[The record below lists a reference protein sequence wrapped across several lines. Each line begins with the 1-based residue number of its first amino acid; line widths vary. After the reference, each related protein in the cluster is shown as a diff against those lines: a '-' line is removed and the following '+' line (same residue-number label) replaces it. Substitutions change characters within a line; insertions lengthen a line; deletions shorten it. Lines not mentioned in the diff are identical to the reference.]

1 VDIVCVWVVFPTDS
15 EQLCSASSV
24 IQWSKISLN
33 LLKLSKFLVDSWNR
47 VVVEF
52 SEMQPDNLG
61 FGYYSLRLWVANN
74 NTVYQ
79 AYFGNYNTFT
89 YNFSNIDIQIC
100 SSQTNVTNAIYLEE
114 NQVPATFDMMNFNLF
129 VGGQRL
135 YSNASGNFEVRKF
148 CVIRMLDTICT
159 LTGFLSLNQRTC
171 FFCQIP
177 YFYDLN
183 SQCVSSCPENT
194 FPHAETRSCQSKSQ
208 FFSYS
213 H

>member
-1 VDIVCVWVVFPTDS
+1 MAYDIVCVWVIFPTAS
-15 EQLCSASSV
+15 ENLCSAFSL
-24 IQWSKISLN
+24 IQWSKTSLN

-47 VVVEF
+47 VVVEL

-79 AYFGNYNTFT
+79 AYFGNYTAFT

-114 NQVPATFDMMNFNLF
+114 NQVPANFDMMNFNLF

-135 YSNASGNFEVRKF
+135 YSNASGNFELREIL
-148 CVIRMLDTICT
+148 CD
-159 LTGFLSLNQRTC
+159 
-171 FFCQIP
+171 
-177 YFYDLN
+177 
-183 SQCVSSCPENT
+183 
-194 FPHAETRSCQSKSQ
+194 
-208 FFSYS
+208 
-213 H
+213 